1 MLNLKKPEIIDSF
14 KGGLKM
20 AFDYTLQVDLANQIK
35 SIFLT
40 VNNIN
45 LNDNNNYTVRK
56 IDILRKK
63 LNNLYYMVDMISVKG
78 LGRNIGDFMF

>member
-1 MLNLKKPEIIDSF
+1 
-14 KGGLKM
+14 M
-20 AFDYTLQVDLANQIK
+20 AYDYTLQVDLANQIK

-45 LNDNNNYTVRK
+45 LNDNNKYTVKK

-78 LGRNIGDFMF
+78 LGKNIGAFMF

>member
-1 MLNLKKPEIIDSF
+1 
-14 KGGLKM
+14 M
-20 AFDYTLQVDLANQIK
+20 AYDYTLQVDLANQIK

-45 LNDNNNYTVRK
+45 LNDNNKYTVRK